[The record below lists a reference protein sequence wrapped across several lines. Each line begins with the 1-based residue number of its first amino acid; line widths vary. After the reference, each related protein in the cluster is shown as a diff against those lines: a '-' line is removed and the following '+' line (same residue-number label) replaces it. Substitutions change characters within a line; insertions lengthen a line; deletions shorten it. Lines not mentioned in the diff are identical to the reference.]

1 MANNETA
8 AQMKS
13 GATAARKPQIL
24 RFHPVEAKE
33 FYLDKDEFVGFTFYK
48 KVEIVGFVPEGTSE
62 IGIVSIVETIR
73 ENIDRT
79 LGNIKVPDMIVNP
92 MDINKVKPGRMN
104 SVFTCMIPYTG
115 KTNLAVK
122 GILRVMHN
130 TITPELEKLGF
141 SSKLRFKDMVRIRV
155 NAGLSHQKSPNV
167 FLKALTA
174 VSHEDPRTNRETGEV
189 IGTGKDYIK
198 TAAFA
203 ASWAGFNLRDVITFN
218 RYSLAMMKIMIY
230 GLNEQD
236 DSGDVYE
243 YWIPYK
249 KNLRI
254 VTTQFES
261 DSSDNPQFLARTLSM
276 TLNLSRAPVIRGSNE
291 RVALGVIYTRKTFER
306 YTDGLDG
313 AIRTADGK
321 NLLTF
326 RTGVDEHSPE
336 METFMA
342 DVSTI
347 DSVLFASITKF
358 DNEEGEKPSDEEIG
372 ELEMKTC
379 DEDEESVDE
388 YADDDVYM
396 EGAVDVKKSVDVDDE
411 EVDVDGDEDID
422 SPEIE
427 YDEELVKAA
436 QEIEEAVAE

>member
-62 IGIVSIVETIR
+62 IGIVSILETIR

-358 DNEEGEKPSDEEIG
+358 DNEEGEKPSEEEIG
-372 ELEMKTC
+372 ELKTHVEEAC
-379 DEDEESVDE
+379 EVDDE
-388 YADDDVYM
+388 
-396 EGAVDVKKSVDVDDE
+396 AVDVDEEAVDVYE
-411 EVDVDGDEDID
+411 EACEVDED

-436 QEIEEAVAE
+436 QELEEADAAE

>member
-1 MANNETA
+1 MANNEQAQAQKSGGTA
-8 AQMKS
+8 A
-13 GATAARKPQIL
+13 GRKQQKLL

-48 KVEIVGFVPEGTSE
+48 KVEIVGFVGEAISDV
-62 IGIVSIVETIR
+62 GIVSILETIR
-73 ENIDRT
+73 ENIDRV
-79 LGNIKVPDMIVNP
+79 LSVIKVPDMIDNRVE
-92 MDINKVKPGRMN
+92 IEKIKPGRMN
-104 SVFTCMIPYTG
+104 TVYSALIPYTG

-122 GILRVMHN
+122 GVLRTVHN
-130 TITPELEKLGF
+130 TIVPELEKLGF
-141 SSKLRFKDMVRIRV
+141 SPKLRMKDMVRIRV

-167 FLKALTA
+167 FFKALTA

-189 IGTGKDYIK
+189 IGTGKDHIK

-230 GLNEQD
+230 GLNEQ
-236 DSGDVYE
+236 SEATDVYD
-243 YWIPYK
+243 YWIPYR

-291 RVALGVIYTRKTFER
+291 RVALGVAYSRKTFER

-313 AIRTADGK
+313 AIHVDDR
-321 NLLTF
+321 NLLTLG
-326 RTGVDEHSPE
+326 TGVDEHSSE
-336 METFMA
+336 METFMT

-347 DSVLFASITKF
+347 DNVLFASITKF
-358 DNEEGEKPSDEEIG
+358 DNEEMVVEET
-372 ELEMKTC
+372 EETV
-379 DEDEESVDE
+379 DVEEVADVEVEEEVVVEESVD
-388 YADDDVYM
+388 
-396 EGAVDVKKSVDVDDE
+396 VDVDEDSDYEETSEE
-411 EVDVDGDEDID
+411 EVDVDVDGEEYD
-422 SPEIE
+422 SPDIE
-427 YDEELVKAA
+427 YDEELAKEVD
-436 QEIEEAVAE
+436 AE